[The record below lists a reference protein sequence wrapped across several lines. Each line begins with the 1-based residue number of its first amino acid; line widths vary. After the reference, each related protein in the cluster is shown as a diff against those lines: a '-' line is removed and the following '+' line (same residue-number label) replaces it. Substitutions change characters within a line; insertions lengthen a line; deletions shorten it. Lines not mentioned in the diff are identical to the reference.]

1 MKKTIEWLT
10 GGGLRIALILL
21 SGLSRLSPFNRMAL
35 SRWVGHILWVLARRR
50 RSIATTNLGLCFP
63 TWDRNQ
69 IDAVARTHFV
79 FYARAFLDR
88 FVVWRANETQC
99 RALVALEGLENLRP
113 ADGRP
118 VIVLAP
124 HFLGLDAGGV
134 RIQLETQIVSMYS
147 RQGNPF
153 LDELALAGRNRFNAP
168 ILIRR
173 SEGIIRLAKLVKKGI
188 PAYFLPDMD
197 LGSRD
202 AVFADFMGQKAATVT
217 SLVRLAQLT
226 QATVVPMVTWME
238 ETGYRARLYPG
249 WRHPKDEDLLLGV
262 QRMNDFIAERVRE
275 APEQY
280 LWTHRRFKTRPLG
293 EPSVYQ

>member
-1 MKKTIEWLT
+1 
-10 GGGLRIALILL
+10 
-21 SGLSRLSPFNRMAL
+21 
-35 SRWVGHILWVLARRR
+35 
-50 RSIATTNLGLCFP
+50 
-63 TWDRNQ
+63 
-69 IDAVARTHFV
+69 
-79 FYARAFLDR
+79 
-88 FVVWRANETQC
+88 
-99 RALVALEGLENLRP
+99 
-113 ADGRP
+113 
-118 VIVLAP
+118 
-124 HFLGLDAGGV
+124 
-134 RIQLETQIVSMYS
+134 
-147 RQGNPF
+147 
-153 LDELALAGRNRFNAP
+153 
-168 ILIRR
+168 LIRR

-280 LWTHRRFKTRPLG
+280 LWTHRRFKTRPPG

>member
-1 MKKTIEWLT
+1 MLNI
-10 GGGLRIALILL
+10 GLRLVVSVFAVL
-21 SGLSRLSPFNRMAL
+21 SYLPLS
-35 SRWVGHILWVLARRR
+35 SRRDLARLLGAIVWLIASRR
-50 RSIATTNLGLCFP
+50 RQIAITNLRLAFP
-63 TWDRNQ
+63 EWDEQ
-69 IDAVARTHFV
+69 QVKQTAQAHF
-79 FYARAFLDR
+79 FCYARAFLDR
-88 FVVWRANETQC
+88 FVIWRASALQC
-99 RALVALEGLENLRP
+99 REMVALEGRENLSP
-113 ADGRP
+113 PGGGP
-118 VIVLAP
+118 LIILAP
-124 HFLGLDAGGV
+124 HFLGLDVGGV
-134 RIQLETQIVSMYS
+134 RIQLEAQIVSMYS
-147 RQGNPF
+147 RQMNSF
-153 LDELALAGRNRFNAP
+153 LDNLVLSGRARFNDP
-168 ILIRR
+168 ILIQRN
-173 SEGIIRLAKLVKKGI
+173 EGMLRLAKLVKKGI

-249 WRHPKDEDLLLGV
+249 WRHPKDEDLLVGV

-280 LWTHRRFKTRPLG
+280 LWTHRRFKTRPPG

>member
-1 MKKTIEWLT
+1 MPHLGIRLT
-10 GGGLRIALILL
+10 VLFFAALSHLSPIGRRRVAWFLGNLAWVLASRRRRIAL
-21 SGLSRLSPFNRMAL
+21 
-35 SRWVGHILWVLARRR
+35 
-50 RSIATTNLGLCFP
+50 TNLGLCFP
-63 TWDRNQ
+63 SWDKSK
-69 IDAVARTHFV
+69 VYSTARAHFV
-79 FYARAFLDR
+79 CYARAFLDR
-88 FVVWRANETQC
+88 FEIWRADAERC
-99 RALVALEGLENLRP
+99 RELVCIEGLDNLASP
-113 ADGRP
+113 GGGA
-118 VIVLAP
+118 VIILAP

-134 RIQLETQIVSMYS
+134 RIQVETQIVSMYS
-147 RQGNPF
+147 KQINPF
-153 LDELALAGRNRFNAP
+153 LNELVLSGRTRFNQP
-168 ILIRR
+168 ILIGR
-173 SEGIIRLAKLVKKGI
+173 SEGLRRLVKLVDSGV

-202 AVFADFMGQKAATVT
+202 AVFAHFMGQKAATVT

-275 APEQY
+275 VPEQY
-280 LWTHRRFKTRPLG
+280 LWTHRRFKTRPPG

>member
-1 MKKTIEWLT
+1 MV
-10 GGGLRIALILL
+10 ALL
-21 SGLSRLSPFNRMAL
+21 SRISRLGPTFRQQLAQVL
-35 SRWVGHILWVLARRR
+35 GTLLWRLATRRR
-50 RSIATTNLGLCFP
+50 RIAQRNLRICFP
-63 TWDRNQ
+63 NWTEAQCDVVGRE
-69 IDAVARTHFV
+69 HFRC
-79 FYARAFLDR
+79 YARAFLDR
-88 FVVWRANETQC
+88 FEIWNANPEHC
-99 RALVALEGLENLRP
+99 RQLVALEGGEHLQAVLGE
-113 ADGRP
+113 P
-118 VIVLAP
+118 VIILAP

-147 RQGNPF
+147 RQMNPF
-153 LDELALAGRNRFNAP
+153 LDDLVLSGRSRFNDP

-173 SEGIIRLAKLVKKGI
+173 TDGILRLAKTVKRGI
-188 PAYFLPDMD
+188 PAYFLPDLD
-197 LGSRD
+197 FGSKD
-202 AVFADFMGQKAATVT
+202 VVFATFMGQKAATVT

-249 WRHPKDEDLLLGV
+249 WRHPKGEDLLLGV

-280 LWTHRRFKTRPLG
+280 LWTHRRFKTRPPG